1 MCCHMPCFSQLIW
14 IPTLVDTDL
23 YFQSSKLIKI
33 YDVLCFLCEY
43 KFHICFWA
51 FEGSLFPAADAS
63 IKLTEGEPV
72 FGLCHGNI
80 HKPTED

>member
-1 MCCHMPCFSQLIW
+1 M
-14 IPTLVDTDL
+14 
-23 YFQSSKLIKI
+23 KI
-33 YDVLCFLCEY
+33 YDVLWFLCQY

-51 FEGSLFPAADAS
+51 FEDSLFPAAYDP